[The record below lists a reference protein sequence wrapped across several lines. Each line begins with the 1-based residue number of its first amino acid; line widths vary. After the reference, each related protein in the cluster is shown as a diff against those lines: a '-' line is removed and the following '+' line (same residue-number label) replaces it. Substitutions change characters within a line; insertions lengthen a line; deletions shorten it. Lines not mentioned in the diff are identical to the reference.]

1 VPLPWISIFKP
12 RLLDQNLPV
21 LMALIGFWHRVI
33 CTYPTRAVIPYA
45 RALRLFPAF
54 LQQLDMESNGKG
66 VSLTGGD
73 PLKTT
78 GPIIWGGAGTDA
90 QHSFFQLL
98 HQGTDIIPVEFL
110 LFKTPLSGKDEQGRQ
125 AMLLANGLAQS
136 RALMLGRSADELQG
150 DKALKAHKVSH
161 GNRPSVML
169 LMDQLTPY
177 TLGWLIALYE
187 HRVFVEGVLYGVN
200 SFDQWGVE
208 LGKVIAKELLPLLEN
223 ATESSDSI
231 LDSSTSGLIN
241 CLHDLQPK

>member
-1 VPLPWISIFKP
+1 MPSTPF
-12 RLLDQNLPV
+12 
-21 LMALIGFWHRVI
+21 F
-33 CTYPTRAVIPYA
+33 
-45 RALRLFPAF
+45 
-54 LQQLDMESNGKG
+54 
-66 VSLTGGD
+66 
-73 PLKTT
+73 
-78 GPIIWGGAGTDA
+78 
-90 QHSFFQLL
+90 SFYIR
-98 HQGTDIIPVEFL
+98 GTDIIPVEFL

-136 RALMLGRSADELQG
+136 RALMVGRSADELQG
-150 DKALKAHKVSH
+150 DKTLKAHKVSH